1 VKSEF
6 DQYRNN
12 YVDVLQ
18 KAFVLPGM
26 KPEFFLKIKADH
38 ILSTTQRI
46 IGPSSDLNILDVGCG
61 SGLIETFLVDRYRKI
76 TAIDVSRELLESA
89 KKVVANVDFQF
100 YDGKKMPFP
109 DNSFDLVFSIC
120 VFHHIDHEHRLI
132 LLNEM
137 KRVVRPG
144 GCVAIYEH
152 NPLNPLTRRT
162 VANCEFDKNALLIG
176 SNQLLKL
183 LKSCGLLNVYKGY
196 ITFFPFKGKFFRQI
210 EKWLAP
216 LPLGAQFTVWA
227 RYYL

>member
-1 VKSEF
+1 
-6 DQYRNN
+6 
-12 YVDVLQ
+12 
-18 KAFVLPGM
+18 
-26 KPEFFLKIKADH
+26 
-38 ILSTTQRI
+38 
-46 IGPSSDLNILDVGCG
+46 LNILDVGCG